1 MRQPFAIS
9 RLHLLLLL
17 LFGTLR
23 QMTITPSRIEMDTKT
38 RERVERIRTMEER
51 LDRCVE
57 TTARLSAACKQWR
70 EVLEDSRILEEYY
83 QGGDWM
89 EDYEADERGE
99 LPDDLLRG
107 VLSEDAL
114 YDYIGDRQE
123 LAKELLRTALAALES

>member
-1 MRQPFAIS
+1 
-9 RLHLLLLL
+9 
-17 LFGTLR
+17 
-23 QMTITPSRIEMDTKT
+23 
-38 RERVERIRTMEER
+38 MEER

-57 TTARLSAACKQWR
+57 ATARLSAACEQWR
-70 EVLEDSRILEEYY
+70 ETLEDSRILEEYY

-107 VLSEDAL
+107 VLSEDAV
-114 YDYIGDRQE
+114 YDYIFARQE

>member
-1 MRQPFAIS
+1 
-9 RLHLLLLL
+9 
-17 LFGTLR
+17 
-23 QMTITPSRIEMDTKT
+23 MDDKT
-38 RERVERIRTMEER
+38 RERVERIQAMEER

-57 TTARLSAACKQWR
+57 ATARLSAACEEWK
-70 EVLEDSRILEEYY
+70 ETLEDSRILEDYY

-107 VLSEDAL
+107 VLSEDAV
-114 YDYIGDRQE
+114 YDYIFGRQE

>member
-1 MRQPFAIS
+1 
-9 RLHLLLLL
+9 
-17 LFGTLR
+17 
-23 QMTITPSRIEMDTKT
+23 
-38 RERVERIRTMEER
+38 
-51 LDRCVE
+51 
-57 TTARLSAACKQWR
+57 
-70 EVLEDSRILEEYY
+70 
-83 QGGDWM
+83 M

>member
-1 MRQPFAIS
+1 
-9 RLHLLLLL
+9 
-17 LFGTLR
+17 
-23 QMTITPSRIEMDTKT
+23 MTITPSGIDMDTKT
-38 RERVERIRTMEER
+38 RERVERIRAMEER

-70 EVLEDSRILEEYY
+70 EALEDSRILEEYY
-83 QGGDWM
+83 QGDDWM

-99 LPDDLLRG
+99 LPNDLLRG

-114 YDYIGDRQE
+114 YDYISDRQE

>member
-1 MRQPFAIS
+1 
-9 RLHLLLLL
+9 
-17 LFGTLR
+17 
-23 QMTITPSRIEMDTKT
+23 
-38 RERVERIRTMEER
+38 MEER

-57 TTARLSAACKQWR
+57 ATARLSAACEEWK
-70 EVLEDSRILEEYY
+70 ETLEDSRILEDYY

-107 VLSEDAL
+107 VLSEDAV
-114 YDYIGDRQE
+114 YDYIFGRQE